1 MLAKQ
6 TGLSRSQ
13 VCHLSSFIPTFFNSI
28 ILKPLMLSVKL
39 VIPYSHQ
46 IGSCVQFNFKNTLV
60 NQVSNWFINARVRLW
75 KPMVEE
81 IHMLE
86 TRQAQKAF
94 LKEDRNANKSS
105 DHLSSANSLISE
117 NPSTSTQRVQD
128 IPSKRTRSELPHM
141 PVVSEPFNLSYNS
154 LSSHPHV
161 GVGISMAGGS
171 GGVSLTLGLHQ
182 NNGIGLSEPFPINA
196 AQRFGL
202 GLEVSSEGYVI
213 GGFEAQNRHFGRDVI
228 GGQLL
233 HDFVG

>member
-1 MLAKQ
+1 
-6 TGLSRSQ
+6 
-13 VCHLSSFIPTFFNSI
+13 
-28 ILKPLMLSVKL
+28 
-39 VIPYSHQ
+39 
-46 IGSCVQFNFKNTLV
+46 
-60 NQVSNWFINARVRLW
+60 
-75 KPMVEE
+75 MVEE

-182 NNGIGLSEPFPINA
+182 NTGIELSEPFPINA
-196 AQRFGL
+196 AQRF

-213 GGFEAQNRHFGRDVI
+213 GGFEAHNRHFGRDVI